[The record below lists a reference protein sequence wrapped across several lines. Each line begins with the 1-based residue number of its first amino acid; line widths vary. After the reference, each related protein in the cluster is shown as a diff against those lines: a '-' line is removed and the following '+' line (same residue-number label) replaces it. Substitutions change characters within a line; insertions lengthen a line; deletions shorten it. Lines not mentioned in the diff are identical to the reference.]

1 MQHCVEIHGQTMDGA
16 VTAVTVVPVAT
27 AATATT
33 VARTVTAADESI
45 KSNRIMTMNMPL
57 TANHK
62 MIMAFGLYYVCVIR
76 VIMVIMVMEV
86 VIRSDIL
93 FGISIT
99 PCSITKG
106 RDGPN
111 QQCYMFLEKL
121 ALSHSQQ
128 NVKVVELNETVTNL
142 SWRLPI
148 ML

>member
-1 MQHCVEIHGQTMDGA
+1 
-16 VTAVTVVPVAT
+16 
-27 AATATT
+27 
-33 VARTVTAADESI
+33 
-45 KSNRIMTMNMPL
+45 
-57 TANHK
+57 
-62 MIMAFGLYYVCVIR
+62 
-76 VIMVIMVMEV
+76 MVMEV

-128 NVKVVELNETVTNL
+128 NVKVVELNEMVTNL